1 MGYWHDIYIIRN
13 KMEHEYKFVGH
24 YGKKGE
30 KKAPREKPTP
40 EQMKL
45 YNRINKAKKIRR
57 TIDLNFTP
65 DDYWITLTYKKGTRK
80 AISEVKSDLKKLMDK
95 LRDEYRKRDCISR
108 WMRVIE
114 VGKKG
119 GLHVHI
125 IINRI
130 PDTDILITANWGY
143 GHVYFEHL
151 YEEGDYEQLA
161 SYMAKLPEEEDG
173 GHPEK
178 SREERMVEL
187 TKENYSYST
196 SKNLIRPEPAEHH
209 RYKCWTLERTIRDG
223 PEPTPGYEIDKSS
236 IRTGVNKFTG
246 MSYLYYTE
254 HLIKRKRRE

>member
-13 KMEHEYKFVGH
+13 KIEHEYKFVGH

-30 KKAPREKPTP
+30 KKAPRKKPTP
-40 EQMKL
+40 EQMEL

-57 TIDLNFTP
+57 TTDLNFEP
-65 DDYWITLTYKKGTRK
+65 RDYWVMLPDKKGKTMPEAK
-80 AISEVKSDLKKLMDK
+80 QDFKELADK
-95 LRDEYRKRDCISR
+95 LRYEYKKRGYVLK

-114 VGKKG
+114 IGKKG
-119 GLHVHI
+119 GLHIHLIV
-125 IINRI
+125 NRI
-130 PDTDILITANWGY
+130 ADTDILISENWKH
-143 GHVYFEHL
+143 GHPYFKHL

-173 GHPEK
+173 KEPEK
-178 SREERMVEL
+178 SREERMAKL

-196 SKNLIRPEPAEHH
+196 SRNLVRPEPAEHH
-209 RYKCWTLERTIRDG
+209 RYLRRTLERAIRDG
-223 PEPTPGYEIDKSS
+223 PKPTPGYEVDKSS

-254 HLIKRKRRE
+254 RLIKEKRRE